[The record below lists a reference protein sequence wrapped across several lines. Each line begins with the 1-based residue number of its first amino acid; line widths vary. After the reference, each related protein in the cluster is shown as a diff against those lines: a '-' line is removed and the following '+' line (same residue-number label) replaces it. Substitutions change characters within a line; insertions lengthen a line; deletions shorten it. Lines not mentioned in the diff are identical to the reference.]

1 MRRALSLVRSGPVGW
16 LLATRML
23 GWRVALPV
31 LRRRMGLTAL
41 VELATHPHPHS
52 PPDLAGRRR
61 ALRLAH
67 ALFRRTEGTC
77 LERSLLL
84 FRYLGRAG
92 AAPELVVGFMR
103 HGEGMMGHA
112 WVEVEGNPVLEAGD
126 PSANYV
132 SLVRFGPDGCRV
144 CSDARLVRRDVAL
157 TES

>member
-1 MRRALSLVRSGPVGW
+1 MRRALSLMRSGPVGW

-23 GWRVALPV
+23 GWRVALPL

-41 VELATHPHPHS
+41 VELAAHPHPHS
-52 PPDLAGRRR
+52 PPDVAGRRR

-67 ALFRRTEGTC
+67 ALFRSTEGTC

-92 AAPELVVGFMR
+92 AAPELVVGFTR
-103 HGEGMMGHA
+103 HGDGVVGHA
-112 WVEVEGNPVLEAGD
+112 WVEVERAPVLEAGD
-126 PSANYV
+126 PSAKYV

-144 CSDARLVRRDVAL
+144 GSDAGPVRDAVL
-157 TES
+157 IKS